1 MIIAHEPQGGARPG
15 MNKSEGIR
23 GQIFGGAGPCRS
35 GARPAKFKPG
45 INVKTARTPRVIV
58 AQSLLPRR

>member
-23 GQIFGGAGPCRS
+23 GQIFDGPRRS

-45 INVKTARTPRVIV
+45 INVKTVRTPRAIV
-58 AQSLLPRR
+58 AQSLLPCR

>member
-1 MIIAHEPQGGARPG
+1 

-23 GQIFGGAGPCRS
+23 GQSFDGPRRS

-58 AQSLLPRR
+58 AQSLLSCR